1 MNDRTNRRSPAWL
14 LLILGLIAAIILLRG
29 NAGLKS
35 PAETKQVL
43 DEIGVRWTGLG
54 PPVVVFTSPG

>member
-1 MNDRTNRRSPAWL
+1 MSDRNNRRSLAWL

-29 NAGLKS
+29 NTDLKS

-43 DEIGVRWTGLG
+43 DELGIRWTGLG
-54 PPVVVFTSPG
+54 PPVVVLTLPG